1 MEEQF
6 QTLEIVPDGKIVH
19 LWLNRPEQHN
29 ALNLT
34 MVRELVRFFEEIN
47 RNDQVLMVVLRGKGK
62 SFCSGADLDW
72 MQSSVNLTASANQSE
87 SMELSAMFEAI
98 YQCRKVVIGLAHG
111 NTFGGGNGLLAACD
125 IAYCTSNS
133 RFSLSETRLG
143 LVAATIAPYLLNRM
157 EVSVVKE
164 LLFTAFRFDGAMAAS
179 SGLVNRVFTAQ
190 EEMENQAKITIQA
203 ILDGGPSSVLT
214 SKALLNRLSKY
225 KFPPD
230 TTQML
235 AKLLADT
242 RVSGE
247 AQEGMQAFL
256 AKRKPKW
263 QQD

>member
-1 MEEQF
+1 MTEQY
-6 QTLEIVPDGKIVH
+6 QTLEVVSDGKIVH

-29 ALNLT
+29 ALNLS
-34 MVRELVRFFEEIN
+34 MVRELVQFFEEVN
-47 RNDQVLMVVLRGKGK
+47 RNDEVLMVVLRGKGK

-72 MQSSVNLTASANQSE
+72 MQSSVNLTSSGNQAE
-87 SMELSAMFEAI
+87 SMELSGMFEAI

-125 IAYCTSNS
+125 IAYCTSES

-164 LLFTAFRFDGAMAAS
+164 LLFTAFRFDGEMAATK
-179 SGLVNRVFTAQ
+179 GLVNRMFASYD
-190 EEMENQAKITIQA
+190 EMELHTQNTVQA
-203 ILDGGPSSVLT
+203 ILEGGPSSVLT

-242 RVSGE
+242 RVSDE
-247 AQEGMQAFL
+247 AQEGMRAFL
-256 AKRKPKW
+256 EKRKPQW